1 MMDKSQHVANN
12 IDDYFKMFLSSYLK
26 KKNVSWIR
34 VTLCVCFV
42 DR

>member
-1 MMDKSQHVANN
+1 MIISKKL
-12 IDDYFKMFLSSYLK
+12 FK